1 MVWPR
6 QPDFAG
12 IKVVECES
20 GEAVEVG
27 DLPPNLTCPTVHAS
41 FCQNQVKYEYE
52 LNTDYMHLF
61 FLTVL

>member
-1 MVWPR
+1 M
-6 QPDFAG
+6 
-12 IKVVECES
+12 
-20 GEAVEVG
+20 EVG